1 MVLDRVAGVGGRH
14 FKQECYRFGVIRF
27 EEFVDIITV
36 RVGKGIN
43 W

>member
-1 MVLDRVAGVGGRH
+1 MVLDSGQGRVKV
-14 FKQECYRFGVIRF
+14 FKQECYIGVIRLG
-27 EEFVDIITV
+27 EFVDIITV